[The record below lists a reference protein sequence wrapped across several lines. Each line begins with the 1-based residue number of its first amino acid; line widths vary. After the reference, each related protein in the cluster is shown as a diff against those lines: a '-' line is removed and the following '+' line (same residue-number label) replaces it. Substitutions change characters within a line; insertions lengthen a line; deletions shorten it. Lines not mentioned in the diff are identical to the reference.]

1 MSIYQYVSDNPESHN
16 FSFNININSIN
27 EKLEF
32 YYGVNLP
39 SKLLNFLLIVDGV
52 GLDGFYI
59 HSANEILGYTL
70 NNDRINLQDQEK
82 RIEIGKLDDG
92 YLTYNYSTELFESL
106 DVNGDIF
113 REFDTVFSIFDYFY
127 NLIYQGQAIRE
138 EKSYED
144 LILDGLNSI

>member
-70 NNDRINLQDQEK
+70 NNDRINLQDEEK

-127 NLIYQGQAIRE
+127 ILIYQGQAIRE